1 MIDLE
6 LFSQTFPPRWKVGD
20 TWVVSAKTEDVL
32 RSRPGRD
39 AFETNEFRFEVAGLP
54 GEGTELA
61 RIVVR
66 DHVRRGNEE
75 AYELTFRPKP
85 FSLAEYRVLD
95 RRTGA
100 IQHVQAKNGP
110 SPFLGHRSSGLI
122 VDFPVH
128 PPEHAL
134 ADPLPFT
141 FELHRRGVQMVEVTP
156 EGLRFI
162 VTVGTER
169 CTFEWK
175 RGEPWWSTFRRVLF
189 LEEAGEFD
197 VDSAHL
203 VREPAG
209 R

>member
-1 MIDLE
+1 
-6 LFSQTFPPRWKVGD
+6 
-20 TWVVSAKTEDVL
+20 
-32 RSRPGRD
+32 
-39 AFETNEFRFEVAGLP
+39 
-54 GEGTELA
+54 
-61 RIVVR
+61 
-66 DHVRRGNEE
+66 
-75 AYELTFRPKP
+75 
-85 FSLAEYRVLD
+85 
-95 RRTGA
+95 
-100 IQHVQAKNGP
+100 
-110 SPFLGHRSSGLI
+110 
-122 VDFPVH
+122 VH

-141 FELHRRGVQMVEVTP
+141 FELYRRGVQTVEVTP

-189 LEEAGEFD
+189 IEEAGEFE
-197 VDSAHL
+197 VDSADL